1 MQVTSSNAK
10 RLVVLGTGGTIA
22 GEAGS
27 QHDNVGY
34 RAAQRSVMDLMGG
47 LPVPAGLSVLGE
59 QVAQLDSKD
68 MDHAT
73 WQALLARVQAH
84 LADDSVRG
92 IVITHGTDTLEE
104 TAFFLHTL
112 LGACKPIVLT
122 CSMRPATALMS
133 DGPQNLVDALA
144 VAADPS
150 ARGVVVV
157 CAGQIHDPVGV
168 QKVHTYRPDAFDSGD
183 EGPMGQVLEGQP
195 VWHRR
200 ETRVHRAAPP
210 KALQAALSC
219 AVADWPWV
227 ALLSSHA
234 GATERAVDAWL
245 AQGVDGLVLAGTGN
259 GTLNQALEPALQRAA
274 EAGVPVWRST
284 RCVGGP
290 VLSGGASTWP
300 IAQGLNGVK
309 ARVALL
315 LDLLA
320 ARHGA

>member
-1 MQVTSSNAK
+1 MQVTSPKAD
-10 RLVVLGTGGTIA
+10 RLLVLGTGGTIA

-34 RAAQRSVMDLMGG
+34 RAAQRSVSDLLGS
-47 LPVPAGLSVLGE
+47 LPVPEGLTVQAE

-73 WQALLARVQAH
+73 WQQLLARVHAAQA
-84 LADDSVRG
+84 DERVRG

-112 LGACKPIVLT
+112 LGDSKPVVLT
-122 CSMRPATALMS
+122 CSMRPATALLS

-168 QKVHTYRPDAFDSGD
+168 QKVHTYRPDAFASGD
-183 EGPMGQVLEGQP
+183 EGPLGQVLEGRP

-200 ETRVHRAAPP
+200 TARPHQAAAPE
-210 KALQAALSC
+210 ALAAAL
-219 AVADWPWV
+219 AQPVQDWPWV
-227 ALLSSHA
+227 AVLSSHA
-234 GATERAVDAWL
+234 GATERAIDAWV
-245 AQGVDGLVLAGTGN
+245 AQGLSGLVIAGTGN
-259 GTLNQALEPALQRAA
+259 GTVHEALEAALQRAA
-274 EAGVPVWRST
+274 EAGVLVWRST

-290 VLSGGASTWP
+290 VLEGGASPWP
-300 IAQGLNGVK
+300 IAEGLNAVK

-315 LDLLA
+315 LTLLA
-320 ARHGA
+320 RRTTA